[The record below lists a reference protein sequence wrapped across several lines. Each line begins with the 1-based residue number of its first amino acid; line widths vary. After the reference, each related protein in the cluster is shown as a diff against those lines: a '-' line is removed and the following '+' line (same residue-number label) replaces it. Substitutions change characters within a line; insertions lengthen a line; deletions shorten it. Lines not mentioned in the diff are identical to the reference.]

1 MRALPP
7 RGLRRGEGC
16 FLRHSIRTISI
27 NVDHWQVMTRAGL
40 YHASC
45 LACSHCARPLDPSSL
60 LDTKEAVFCKPCY
73 AVLRGTRYRVS
84 IYNYLIIYNIYTG
97 RAPSRG
103 PRRTPASSPRP
114 MTTRMRAAA
123 ATARC
128 SGPSAWPRRWAASTR
143 SASSARGASAVC
155 CRAPRPRARWAG
167 RRCAARVT
175 PALAPSP
182 GRRARTWRGG
192 WCTPGDVLLSTALRN
207 VTPKIY
213 PGPSRTPT

>member
-1 MRALPP
+1 
-7 RGLRRGEGC
+7 
-16 FLRHSIRTISI
+16 
-27 NVDHWQVMTRAGL
+27 MTRAGL

-73 AVLRGTRYRVS
+73 AVLRGTRSRVD
-84 IYNYLIIYNIYTG
+84 IYNYLIIYIIYTG

-103 PRRTPASSPRP
+103 PRRTPASSPL
-114 MTTRMRAAA
+114 MTTRRPAAA

-128 SGPSAWPRRWAASTR
+128 SGRSAWPRRWAPSTR

-167 RRCAARVT
+167 LLCAARAT
-175 PALAPSP
+175 PARAPSR
-182 GRRARTWRGG
+182 GRRARTWRGA
-192 WCTPGDVLLSTALRN
+192 WCTPGGVLLSTAPRN
-207 VTPKIY
+207 VTLIIY
-213 PGPSRTPT
+213 LPRAIADPHVTPAPEGDPDRCPRCEGRGRARRSVDHVIRI